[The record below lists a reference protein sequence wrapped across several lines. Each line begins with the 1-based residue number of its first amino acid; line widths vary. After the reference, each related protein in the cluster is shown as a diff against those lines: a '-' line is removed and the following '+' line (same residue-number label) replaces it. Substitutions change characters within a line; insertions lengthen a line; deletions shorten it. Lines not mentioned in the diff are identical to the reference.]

1 MNKTSFDAAPMIGY
15 HDTSTSRRFCNSSC
29 LKYYESGLAVPIQLK
44 FEPSEQTGGHQRV
57 FSLCTSMILP
67 NLEKSRIT
75 VSLHLGDGSPEYPA
89 SKPYALFQ
97 QRQLGE
103 QQKIVEFFVSDC
115 FEAADPLPFAAKD
128 ERVWT
133 EIGHLRRSEFSKI
146 LRFVASHFGH
156 KTLASLLAAVLEN
169 PKAFPSTLEMPSFER
184 NFDYLPSGF
193 RISHNKGKVVQLPP
207 NHHILLHSTKEY
219 VSSSEGQAVFLAAE
233 FNGNADLV
241 TPYTIL
247 YKYTQCYTFSAAYA
261 LVLAGLEPYTPL
273 EGTNLDQDE
282 ESNTC
287 TEQLKIGLEAAKAD
301 LASLLQKHKVLSI
314 NALQH
319 RIHRTRS
326 VLAAA
331 LYYSRYS

>member
-1 MNKTSFDAAPMIGY
+1 M
-15 HDTSTSRRFCNSSC
+15 
-29 LKYYESGLAVPIQLK
+29 
-44 FEPSEQTGGHQRV
+44 
-57 FSLCTSMILP
+57 CTSMILP

-103 QQKIVEFFVSDC
+103 QQKILEFFVSDC

-241 TPYTIL
+241 TPYVVL

-261 LVLAGLEPYTPL
+261 LVLADLEPYTPL
-273 EGTNLDQDE
+273 KGTNLDQDE
-282 ESNTC
+282 ESNTY
-287 TEQLKIGLEAAKAD
+287 TEQLQIGLEAAKAD
-301 LASLLQKHKVLSI
+301 LSSLLQKHKVLSI